1 MTNVESR
8 LEKIYENGY
17 EFRLMDYINRG
28 FNIFGKKSAFFIGF
42 FIIQI
47 CIGMFLGAIPHVGQI
62 VSWVISGA
70 LTAGYYIVAD
80 KTDRDEYLDFSNFF
94 DGFKL
99 FSPLFLCSL
108 ISFVLV
114 IVAFI
119 PLMIYFFTVFR
130 ITEMPSTMEIPY
142 IVKNMNY
149 SIIIG
154 YMFLVGL
161 IVLMFSYAPLFVIF
175 DKMGVMEANIASVKI
190 AVKNFGYLVLFLIL
204 WICIMGISALP
215 CGLGLL
221 VTLPAFYCSIYAAW
235 SDITGYNPDENIDE
249 SDDILRHLID

>member
-1 MTNVESR
+1 MKNVESR

-28 FNIFGKKSAFFIGF
+28 FNIFGKNAAFFIGF

-47 CIGMFLGAIPHVGQI
+47 CVSLFLGVIPIAGQL
-62 VSWVISGA
+62 VSSLISGA
-70 LTAGYYIVAD
+70 LTAGYFIVAD
-80 KTDRDEYLDFSNFF
+80 KIDRNEYVEFSAFF

-99 FSPLFLCSL
+99 FLPLLLSSL
-108 ISFVLV
+108 ITFALV

-119 PLMIYFFTVFR
+119 PLIIYFFTILR
-130 ITEMPSTMEIPY
+130 ITEMPSTMEIPF

-161 IVLMFSYAPLFVIF
+161 IALMFSYAPLFIVF
-175 DKMGVMEANIASVKI
+175 DKMGVVEANIASVKI
-190 AVKNFGYLVLFLIL
+190 AFKNFGYLALFLFLWMCIL
-204 WICIMGISALP
+204 GISAIP

-221 VTLPAFYCSIYAAW
+221 ATVPAFYCSIYAAW
-235 SDITGYNPDENIDE
+235 SDITGYNPDENDEE